1 MTTEPSNPGMGDLG
15 FRELAMRKDDQ
26 HSIDKGDGDVTFD
39 VMRPRPTAAN
49 VRMREIVAK
58 DFAAIAKLL
67 AYGFA
72 RSTSQDWMDI
82 FDKLSRHPT
91 PATLPKYGYLIVN
104 DEAVVGVIL
113 VISSI
118 AQTDG
123 AMSLRSNLSSWYV
136 LPPFRGYAPLL
147 LSRLLKNQDVTYVNV
162 SPAPHTLPILAAQ
175 GFVPLSSGQFLVPVN
190 PFARLGK
197 AKIRCIAPDDDEIP
211 GLQPFERDL
220 LLAHARYGCIS
231 VSCQTP
237 DGVYPFVFRP
247 RLIKRRIPSAQL
259 IYCRDVGDLAR
270 LFGPVGRSLGRKG
283 RLIVWIDSDRPIAGL
298 RGFHVTGVNPKYYRG
313 PARPRIGDLAYTEAA
328 MFGI

>member
-1 MTTEPSNPGMGDLG
+1 
-15 FRELAMRKDDQ
+15 
-26 HSIDKGDGDVTFD
+26 
-39 VMRPRPTAAN
+39 MRPRQTAAN
-49 VRMREIVAK
+49 VRMREIAAE
-58 DFAAIAKLL
+58 DFAAIAGLL
-67 AYGFA
+67 AHGFA

-82 FDKLSRHPT
+82 FDKLSRHPN
-91 PATLPKYGYLIVN
+91 PATLAKYGYLIEN
-104 DEAVVGVIL
+104 DDAVVGVIL

-118 AQTDG
+118 TQTDG

-147 LSRLLKNQDVTYVNV
+147 LSRLLKNPDVTYVNV

-175 GFVPLSSGQFLVPVN
+175 GFVPLSSGQYLVPIN
-190 PFARLGK
+190 PFARPGK
-197 AKIRCIAPDDDEIP
+197 AKIRRVAPDDNEIP
-211 GLQPFERDL
+211 GLDPFERDL
-220 LLAHARYGCIS
+220 LLSHARYGCIS

-237 DGVYPFVFRP
+237 DGAYPFVFRP

-259 IYCRDVGDLAR
+259 IYCREVGDVAR
-270 LFGPVGRSLGRKG
+270 LFGPVSRSLGRSG

-313 PARPRIGDLAYTEAA
+313 PTRPRVGDLAYTEAA

>member
-1 MTTEPSNPGMGDLG
+1 
-15 FRELAMRKDDQ
+15 MRKDVQ
-26 HSIDKGDGDVTFD
+26 CGICKGEVDVTLD
-39 VMRPRPTAAN
+39 AMHPRPTAGN
-49 VRMREIVAK
+49 VRMREIVTE

-72 RSTSQDWMDI
+72 RSTVQDWMDI
-82 FDKLSRHPT
+82 FDRLLRHPT
-91 PATLPKYGYLIVN
+91 PVTLPKYGYLIEG
-104 DEAVVGVIL
+104 DGAVVGVIL
-113 VISSI
+113 VISSV

-136 LPPFRGYAPLL
+136 LPPYRGYAPLI
-147 LSRLLKNQDVTYVNV
+147 LSRLLKNPEVTYVNV

-190 PFARLGK
+190 PFARSGD
-197 AKIRCIAPDDDEIP
+197 AKIQLIRPDDDEIP
-211 GLQPFERDL
+211 GLDPFERDL

-247 RLIKRRIPSAQL
+247 RPIKRRIPSAQL
-259 IYCRDVGDLAR
+259 IYCRDVADLAR
-270 LFGPVGRSLGRKG
+270 LFGPVGRWLGRRG
-283 RLIVWIDSDRPIAGL
+283 RFIVWIDSDRPIAGL